1 MRPHKIATIPKYII
15 STVALLIFVFKPT
28 PARPGLAVAGGYAN
42 AGKEDITFTSILK
55 FSAGIIAGFSI
66 HEGGHALVAC
76 VTDTDMDWRRG
87 NINQPLEFTEDAD
100 SDAKGAAINSAGLI
114 SQAIGAE
121 VILQVDKIDKNDAF
135 VRGMMTWNILNP
147 ILYAM
152 DYWFLHKTNRNDGD
166 TYQGDMAGIERY
178 TSERTADGFALSMI
192 GVAAFQGYR
201 FLKTQ
206 PWAPDWLKNKSHSL
220 NLEPL
225 PSGGLVMTY
234 EIVF

>member
-1 MRPHKIATIPKYII
+1 MKPHKIAIIAKYII
-15 STVALLIFVFKPT
+15 STAALLILVFKPT
-28 PARPGLAVAGGYAN
+28 CAN
-42 AGKEDITFTSILK
+42 AGEEDITFTSILK

-66 HEGGHALVAC
+66 HEGGHALVAS
-76 VTDTDMDWRRG
+76 VTDTDMDWEWG
-87 NINQPLEFTEDAD
+87 DLNQPLEFTEDAD
-100 SDAKGAAINSAGLI
+100 SDSKGAAINSAGLI

-135 VRGMMTWNILNP
+135 VRGMMTWNIINP

-152 DYWFLHKTNRNDGD
+152 DYWFIHKTNNNDGD
-166 TYQGDMAGIERY
+166 NYQGDIEGIERY
-178 TSERTADGFALSMI
+178 TSERTADGFALTML

-206 PWAPDWLKNKSHSL
+206 TWAPDWLKNESHSL
-220 NLEPL
+220 NIEPM